1 MGIGPSVGPGE
12 TSRETRHTLRLARDL
27 GTVSGAQSAL
37 ECLAADHQS
46 VRASRVVRFGDC
58 LGADSGSRS
67 ESSRWNGVLNCAPND
82 LRYVPPICALQ
93 PLSADLA
100 VGANA
105 FAPEPV
111 GRRRSSRRAWRKSVV
126 PRRVPAEGAG
136 TPQPRARRRTR
147 RKRCDVCDV
156 FDPRRGRE
164 RGGVCI
170 KYCSKGCPP
179 VISKNPCGKAI
190 PLQAFTGPG

>member
-1 MGIGPSVGPGE
+1 MAIYTRPVPGTSQTVFLLSHAGRTHTEFPGDEIGGQAP
-12 TSRETRHTLRLARDL
+12 
-27 GTVSGAQSAL
+27 
-37 ECLAADHQS
+37 DHQS

-111 GRRRSSRRAWRKSVV
+111 GWRRSSRRAWRKSVV